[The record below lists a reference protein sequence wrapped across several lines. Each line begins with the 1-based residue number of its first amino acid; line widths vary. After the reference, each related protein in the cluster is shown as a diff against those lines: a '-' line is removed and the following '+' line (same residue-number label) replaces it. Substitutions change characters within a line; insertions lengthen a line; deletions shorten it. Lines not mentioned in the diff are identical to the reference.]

1 MRWDTLSHYTSR
13 TDIVIELLILADEF
27 GCCASTPSSF
37 VPLPASGL
45 RQENIGVKLRGIS
58 EASTEA
64 RAWWTT
70 CGEKAYG
77 TNEPFST
84 SNIIDI
90 CECNVC
96 SYQRDRICCC
106 VLVYDDSDRASF
118 VSLNEHIDD
127 LVVQAQPDAYKF
139 KYVVLG
145 NKVDIR
151 RPRALKNQQRHEHD
165 GPLVDD
171 FEIDIKDEP
180 PNMVRNRQPRDDKAI
195 SVPNCP
201 PVKSSHEHS
210 PKHRHYISWGYWE
223 EQPIISEKVQ

>member
-1 MRWDTLSHYTSR
+1 MLLDGPDT
-13 TDIVIELLILADEF
+13 
-27 GCCASTPSSF
+27 STPSSF

-64 RAWWTT
+64 RA
-70 CGEKAYG
+70 C
-77 TNEPFST
+77 
-84 SNIIDI
+84 
-90 CECNVC
+90 
-96 SYQRDRICCC
+96 
-106 VLVYDDSDRASF
+106 DRASF

-145 NKVDIR
+145 NKVDIW
-151 RPRALKNQQRHEHD
+151 RPRALSFLLSLL
-165 GPLVDD
+165 PLVHLCD
-171 FEIDIKDEP
+171 FQLQGDPGGLETVKEAPASEEQNDIKDEP

-195 SVPNCP
+195 SVLNCP

-223 EQPIISEKVQ
+223 EQPIISEESSIMCSRMCEEEVPTTHFEDHSRICTLAYKYDQMVLRYPIQF